1 MLQTLRIQNFK
12 LHEDT
17 TIEFG
22 GLTILTG
29 INGMGK
35 STILQSLLLLRQ
47 SFQSHRLMKG
57 LNLRGELVDL
67 GISGKLACQTV
78 DSDELRLDLFFETIS
93 RHFSFLYPEDGM
105 ETYLPLS
112 DEEETPAEMD
122 VEKEEFLFELAKQNL
137 FSTDFQY
144 ISAFR
149 FGPMITYG
157 RDSAVVSQDKQIS
170 KTQGKCEYAVHFL
183 YHFKNMKVLEELSLP
198 NPPDSIEPSTDSTD
212 SKVKYNYQLGN
223 QVELWLQAISPKIHL
238 NIEPSGEDFKLNYKF
253 DRENNFA
260 TDEMSA
266 VNTGFGISYLL
277 PILVGILSAKLGSL
291 ILIENPEAHVHPKG
305 QSVLMELVARAV
317 KAGIQIIIET
327 HSDHIINGALVN
339 VKRGILSDDSI
350 KVYFFNRDEERHVAK
365 PHQLQ
370 VTDSGQIKRPPK
382 DFFDQMQIDLR
393 VLTGIDK

>member
-47 SFQSHRLMKG
+47 SFLAHRLKKG
-57 LNLRGELVDL
+57 LNLRGELADL
-67 GISGKLACQTV
+67 GVSGKLACQMV
-78 DSDELRLDLFFETIS
+78 DSDELKLDLNFETIS
-93 RHFSFLYPEDGM
+93 RYFSFLYPEDGM
-105 ETYLPLS
+105 ETYLPLAYEEETS
-112 DEEETPAEMD
+112 HELDIDEEE
-122 VEKEEFLFELAKQNL
+122 FLYELAKQNL

-149 FGPMITYG
+149 FGPMKTYG
-157 RDSAVVSQDKQIS
+157 RDSAVVGQDKQIS
-170 KTQGKCEYAVHFL
+170 KSQGKCEYTVHFL
-183 YHFKNMKVLEELSLP
+183 YQFKNMKILKELSLP
-198 NPPDSIEPSTDSTD
+198 DSNGN
-212 SKVKYNYQLGN
+212 YNYQLGN

-260 TDEMSA
+260 TEEMSA

-277 PILVGILSAKLGSL
+277 PILVGILSARPGAM

-305 QSVLMELVARAV
+305 QSVLMELVTKAV
-317 KAGIQIIIET
+317 KAGIQIVIET

-339 VKRGILSDDSI
+339 VKRGFLPDTLVS
-350 KVYFFNRDEERHVAK
+350 VYFFNRDEERHIAQ
-365 PHQLQ
+365 PHRLE
-370 VTDSGQIKRPPK
+370 VTASGQIKRPPK

>member
-29 INGMGK
+29 MNGMGK

-57 LNLRGELVDL
+57 LNLRGDLVDL
-67 GISGKLACQTV
+67 GISGKLACQIV
-78 DSDELRLDLFFETIS
+78 DSDKLELDLIFETID

-105 ETYLPLS
+105 ETYLPLI
-112 DEEETPAEMD
+112 EEDTSAKMD
-122 VEKEEFLFELAKQNL
+122 VEKENILSDLAKQNL

-170 KTQGKCEYAVHFL
+170 KTQGKCEYTVHFL
-183 YHFKNMKVLEELSLP
+183 YQFKNQKVLEELSMA
-198 NPPDSIEPSTDSTD
+198 DSEGN
-212 SKVKYNYQLGN
+212 YNYQLGN

-238 NIEPSGEDFKLNYKF
+238 NIEPSGEDFRLNYKF
-253 DRENNFA
+253 DRDKNFA
-260 TDEMSA
+260 TEEMSA

-277 PILVGILSAKLGSL
+277 PILVSILSAHPGAL

-305 QSVLMELVARAV
+305 QSILMELVAKAV
-317 KAGIQIIIET
+317 KAGIQIVIET

-339 VKRGILSDDSI
+339 VKRGILSDDSM
-350 KVYFFNRDEERHVAK
+350 KVYFFNRDEERHVA
-365 PHQLQ
+365 QTLNLQ
-370 VTDSGQIKRPPK
+370 ITTSGQIKRPPK

>member
-1 MLQTLRIQNFK
+1 MLKTLRIQNFK

-78 DSDELRLDLFFETIS
+78 NSDELKLDLIFETIGS
-93 RHFSFLYPEDGM
+93 HFSFLYPKDGM
-105 ETYLPLS
+105 ETYLPLT
-112 DEEETPAEMD
+112 DEEETPVEMG
-122 VEKEEFLFELAKQNL
+122 VGKEEFLFELAKQSL

-183 YHFKNMKVLEELSLP
+183 YHFRNMKVLEEFSLP
-198 NPPDSIEPSTDSTD
+198 DSSNN
-212 SKVKYNYQLGN
+212 YNYQLGN

-238 NIEPSGEDFKLNYKF
+238 NIEQSGEDFKLNYKF
-253 DRENNFA
+253 DRENNLP
-260 TDEMSA
+260 TEEMSA

-277 PILVGILSAKLGSL
+277 PMLVGILSAKPGAL

-327 HSDHIINGALVN
+327 HSDHIINGSLVN
-339 VKRGILSDDSI
+339 VKRGILSDDSL
-350 KVYFFNRDEERHVAK
+350 KVYFFNRDEERHVAQ

>member
-17 TIEFG
+17 KIEFG

-29 INGMGK
+29 MNGMGK

-47 SFQSHRLMKG
+47 SFLSHRLKKG
-57 LNLRGELVDL
+57 LNLRGDLVDL
-67 GISGKLACQTV
+67 GVSGKLACQIV
-78 DSDELRLDLFFETIS
+78 DSDELKLDLIFETIS
-93 RHFSFLYPEDGM
+93 RYFSFLYPKDEM
-105 ETYLPLS
+105 ETYLPLT
-112 DEEETPAEMD
+112 DEEETPTEMD
-122 VEKEEFLFELAKQNL
+122 VEEEEFLFDLAKQNL

-183 YHFKNMKVLEELSLP
+183 YHFRNMRVLEELSLP
-198 NPPDSIEPSTDSTD
+198 DSSNN
-212 SKVKYNYQLGN
+212 YNYQLGN
-223 QVELWLQAISPKIHL
+223 QVELWLQVISPKIHL
-238 NIEPSGEDFKLNYKF
+238 NIEQTGEDFKLNYKF
-253 DRENNFA
+253 DRDSNLP

-277 PILVGILSAKLGSL
+277 PILVGILSAKPGAL

-317 KAGIQIIIET
+317 KAGIQIVIET

-339 VKRGILSDDSI
+339 VKRGILTDDSI
-350 KVYFFNRDEERHVAK
+350 TVYFFNRDEERHVAQTHK
-365 PHQLQ
+365 LKITP
-370 VTDSGQIKRPPK
+370 SGQIKRPPK

-393 VLTGIDK
+393 VLTGIDR

>member
-29 INGMGK
+29 MNGMGK

-78 DSDELRLDLFFETIS
+78 DSDELRLDLIFESIS

-105 ETYLPLS
+105 ETYLPLT
-112 DEEETPAEMD
+112 DEEDTPAEMD

-170 KTQGKCEYAVHFL
+170 KTQGKCEYTVHFL
-183 YHFKNMKVLEELSLP
+183 YHFRNMKVLEELSLP
-198 NPPDSIEPSTDSTD
+198 DSSNN
-212 SKVKYNYQLGN
+212 YNYQLGN

-238 NIEPSGEDFKLNYKF
+238 NIEQAGEDFKLNYKF
-253 DRENNFA
+253 DRENNR
-260 TDEMSA
+260 TTEEMSA

-277 PILVGILSAKLGSL
+277 PILVGILSAKPGAL

-305 QSVLMELVARAV
+305 QSVLMELVAMAV

-350 KVYFFNRDEERHVAK
+350 KVYFFNRDEERHVAR

>member
-29 INGMGK
+29 MNGMGK

-57 LNLRGELVDL
+57 LNLRGDLGDL
-67 GISGKLACQTV
+67 GISGKLACQIV
-78 DSDELRLDLFFETIS
+78 DSDKLELDLIFETIN

-105 ETYLPLS
+105 ETYLPLI
-112 DEEETPAEMD
+112 EEDTSAKMD
-122 VEKEEFLFELAKQNL
+122 VEKENILSDLAKQNL

-170 KTQGKCEYAVHFL
+170 KTQGKCEYTVHFL
-183 YHFKNMKVLEELSLP
+183 YQFKNQKVLEELSMA
-198 NPPDSIEPSTDSTD
+198 DSEGN
-212 SKVKYNYQLGN
+212 YNYQLGN

-238 NIEPSGEDFKLNYKF
+238 NIEPSGEDFRLNYKF
-253 DRENNFA
+253 DRDKNFA
-260 TDEMSA
+260 TEEMSA

-277 PILVGILSAKLGSL
+277 PILVSILSAHPGAL

-305 QSVLMELVARAV
+305 QSILMELVAKAV
-317 KAGIQIIIET
+317 KAGIQIVIET

-350 KVYFFNRDEERHVAK
+350 KVYFFNRDEERHVA
-365 PHQLQ
+365 QTLNLQ
-370 VTDSGQIKRPPK
+370 ITTSGQIKRPPK

-393 VLTGIDK
+393 VLTGIDR

>member
-29 INGMGK
+29 MNGMGK

-57 LNLRGELVDL
+57 LNLRGDLVDL
-67 GISGKLACQTV
+67 GISGKLACQIV
-78 DSDELRLDLFFETIS
+78 DSDKLELDLIFETIN

-105 ETYLPLS
+105 ETYLPLI
-112 DEEETPAEMD
+112 EEDTSAKMD
-122 VEKEEFLFELAKQNL
+122 VEKENILSDLAKQNL

-170 KTQGKCEYAVHFL
+170 KTQGKCEYTVHFL
-183 YHFKNMKVLEELSLP
+183 YQFKNQKVLEELSMA
-198 NPPDSIEPSTDSTD
+198 DSEGN
-212 SKVKYNYQLGN
+212 YNYQLGN

-238 NIEPSGEDFKLNYKF
+238 NIEPSGEDFRLNYKF
-253 DRENNFA
+253 DRDKNFA
-260 TDEMSA
+260 TEEMSA

-277 PILVGILSAKLGSL
+277 PILVSILSAHPGAL

-305 QSVLMELVARAV
+305 QSILMELVAKAV
-317 KAGIQIIIET
+317 KAGIQIVIET

-350 KVYFFNRDEERHVAK
+350 KVYFFNRDEERHVA
-365 PHQLQ
+365 QTLNLQ
-370 VTDSGQIKRPPK
+370 ITTSGQIKRPPK

-393 VLTGIDK
+393 VLTGIDR

>member
-29 INGMGK
+29 MNGMGK

-57 LNLRGELVDL
+57 LNLRGDLVDL
-67 GISGKLACQTV
+67 GISGKLACQIV
-78 DSDELRLDLFFETIS
+78 DSDKLELDLIFETIN

-105 ETYLPLS
+105 ETYLPLI
-112 DEEETPAEMD
+112 EEDTSAKMD
-122 VEKEEFLFELAKQNL
+122 VEKENILSDLAKQNL

-170 KTQGKCEYAVHFL
+170 KTQGKCEYTVHFL
-183 YHFKNMKVLEELSLP
+183 YQFKNQKVLEELSMA
-198 NPPDSIEPSTDSTD
+198 DSEGN
-212 SKVKYNYQLGN
+212 YNYQLGN

-238 NIEPSGEDFKLNYKF
+238 NIEPSGEDFRLNYKF
-253 DRENNFA
+253 DRDKNFA
-260 TDEMSA
+260 TEEMSA

-277 PILVGILSAKLGSL
+277 PILVSILSAHPGAL

-305 QSVLMELVARAV
+305 QSILMELVAKAV
-317 KAGIQIIIET
+317 KAGIQIVIET

-339 VKRGILSDDSI
+339 VKRGILSDDSM
-350 KVYFFNRDEERHVAK
+350 KVYFFNRDEERHVA
-365 PHQLQ
+365 QTLNLQ
-370 VTDSGQIKRPPK
+370 ITTSGQIKRPPK

>member
-29 INGMGK
+29 MNGMGK

-57 LNLRGELVDL
+57 LNLRGDLVDL
-67 GISGKLACQTV
+67 GISGKLACQIV
-78 DSDELRLDLFFETIS
+78 DSDKLELDLIFETID

-105 ETYLPLS
+105 ETYLPLI
-112 DEEETPAEMD
+112 EEDTSAKMD
-122 VEKEEFLFELAKQNL
+122 IEKENILSDLAKQNL

-170 KTQGKCEYAVHFL
+170 KTQGKCEYTVHFL
-183 YHFKNMKVLEELSLP
+183 YQFKNQKVLEELSMA
-198 NPPDSIEPSTDSTD
+198 DSEGN
-212 SKVKYNYQLGN
+212 YNYQLGN

-238 NIEPSGEDFKLNYKF
+238 NIEPSGEDFRLNYKF
-253 DRENNFA
+253 DRDKNFA
-260 TDEMSA
+260 TEEMSA

-277 PILVGILSAKLGSL
+277 PILVSILSAHPGAL

-305 QSVLMELVARAV
+305 QSILMELVAKAV
-317 KAGIQIIIET
+317 KAGIQIVIET

-339 VKRGILSDDSI
+339 VKRGILSDDSM
-350 KVYFFNRDEERHVAK
+350 KVYFFNRDEERHVA
-365 PHQLQ
+365 QTLNLQ
-370 VTDSGQIKRPPK
+370 ITTSGQIKRPPK

-393 VLTGIDK
+393 VLTGIDR

>member
-1 MLQTLRIQNFK
+1 MLKTLRIQNFK

-29 INGMGK
+29 MNGMGK

-47 SFQSHRLMKG
+47 SFLSHRLKKG
-57 LNLRGELVDL
+57 LNLRGELADL
-67 GISGKLACQTV
+67 GVSGKLACQTV
-78 DSDELRLDLFFETIS
+78 DSNKLILDLAFETIYK
-93 RHFSFLYPEDGM
+93 HFSFLYPDDGM
-105 ETYLPLS
+105 ETYLPLTDKEDIE
-112 DEEETPAEMD
+112 DETD
-122 VEKEEFLFELAKQNL
+122 IEKEEFLFDLAKQNL
-137 FSTDFQY
+137 FSTNFQY

-170 KTQGKCEYAVHFL
+170 KNQGKCEYTVHFL
-183 YHFKNMKVLEELSLP
+183 YQFKNMKILEELSLP
-198 NPPDSIEPSTDSTD
+198 DSSNN
-212 SKVKYNYQLGN
+212 YNYQLGN

-238 NIEPSGEDFKLNYKF
+238 NIEQAGEDFKLNYKF
-253 DRENNFA
+253 DRENNLP
-260 TDEMSA
+260 TEEMSA

-277 PILVGILSAKLGSL
+277 PILVGILSAKPGTL

-305 QSVLMELVARAV
+305 QSVLMELVSRAV

-339 VKRGILSDDSI
+339 VKRGILTDDSI
-350 KVYFFNRDEERHVAK
+350 KVYFFNRDEERHVAQTHK
-365 PHQLQ
+365 LK
-370 VTDSGQIKRPPK
+370 VTPSGQIKRPPK

>member
-17 TIEFG
+17 TIDFG
-22 GLTILTG
+22 GLTLLTG

-35 STILQSLLLLRQ
+35 STILQALLLLRQ
-47 SFQSHRLMKG
+47 SFQSHRLMRG

-78 DSDELRLDLFFETIS
+78 DSDELKLDLIFETIGW
-93 RHFSFLYPEDGM
+93 HFSFLYPEDGM
-105 ETYLPLS
+105 ETYLPVT
-112 DEEETPAEMD
+112 DEEETPTEMD
-122 VEKEEFLFELAKQNL
+122 VEKEEFLFDWAKQNL

-170 KTQGKCEYAVHFL
+170 KTQGKCEYTVHFL
-183 YHFKNMKVLEELSLP
+183 YHFRNMKVLEELSLP
-198 NPPDSIEPSTDSTD
+198 DSSNN
-212 SKVKYNYQLGN
+212 YNYQLGH

-238 NIEPSGEDFKLNYKF
+238 NIEPSGEDFRLNYKF
-253 DRENNFA
+253 DRENNLP
-260 TDEMSA
+260 TEEMSA

-277 PILVGILSAKLGSL
+277 PILVSILSAKPGAL

-339 VKRGILSDDSI
+339 VKRGILTDDSI
-350 KVYFFNRDEERHVAK
+350 KVYFFNRDEERHVAQTHK
-365 PHQLQ
+365 LK
-370 VTDSGQIKRPPK
+370 VTPLGQIKRPPK

>member
-1 MLQTLRIQNFK
+1 MLQSLRIRNFK

-17 TIEFG
+17 KIEFG

-29 INGMGK
+29 MNGMGK

-47 SFQSHRLMKG
+47 SFLSHRLKKG
-57 LNLRGELVDL
+57 LNLRGDLVDL
-67 GISGKLACQTV
+67 GVSGKLACQIV
-78 DSDELRLDLFFETIS
+78 DSDELKLDLIFETIS
-93 RHFSFLYPEDGM
+93 RYFSFLYPEDGM
-105 ETYLPLS
+105 ETYLPLT
-112 DEEETPAEMD
+112 DEEETSAEMD
-122 VEKEEFLFELAKQNL
+122 VEEEEFLFDLAKQNL

-144 ISAFR
+144 VSAFR

-183 YHFKNMKVLEELSLP
+183 YHFRNKRVLEELSLP
-198 NPPDSIEPSTDSTD
+198 DSSNN
-212 SKVKYNYQLGN
+212 YNFQLGN

-238 NIEPSGEDFKLNYKF
+238 NIEQAGEDFKLYYKF
-253 DRENNFA
+253 DRESNLP
-260 TDEMSA
+260 TEEVSA

-277 PILVGILSAKLGSL
+277 PILVAILSAKPGAL

-317 KAGIQIIIET
+317 KAGIQIVIET

-339 VKRGILSDDSI
+339 VKRGILSNDSI
-350 KVYFFNRDEERHVAK
+350 KVYFFNRDEERHVAQT
-365 PHQLQ
+365 HNLQ
-370 VTDSGQIKRPPK
+370 ITTSGQIKRPPK

-393 VLTGIDK
+393 VLTGIDR

>member
-1 MLQTLRIQNFK
+1 MLQTLRIRNFK

-17 TIEFG
+17 KIEFG

-29 INGMGK
+29 MNGMGK

-47 SFQSHRLMKG
+47 SFLSHRLKKG
-57 LNLRGELVDL
+57 LNLRGDLVDL

-78 DSDELRLDLFFETIS
+78 DSDELKLNLFFETIS
-93 RHFSFLYPEDGM
+93 RNFSFLYPEDGM
-105 ETYLPLS
+105 ETYLPLT

-122 VEKEEFLFELAKQNL
+122 VEEEGFLFDLAKQNL

-183 YHFKNMKVLEELSLP
+183 YHFRNMRVLEELSLP
-198 NPPDSIEPSTDSTD
+198 DSSNN
-212 SKVKYNYQLGN
+212 YNYQLGN

-238 NIEPSGEDFKLNYKF
+238 NIEPAGEDFKLNYKF
-253 DRENNFA
+253 DRENNLP
-260 TDEMSA
+260 TEEVSA

-277 PILVGILSAKLGSL
+277 PILVGILSAKPGAL

-317 KAGIQIIIET
+317 KAGIQIVIET

-339 VKRGILSDDSI
+339 VKRGILSYDSI
-350 KVYFFNRDEERHVAK
+350 KVYFFNRDEERHVAQT
-365 PHQLQ
+365 HNLQ
-370 VTDSGQIKRPPK
+370 ITTSGQIKPPPK

-393 VLTGIDK
+393 VLTGIDR

>member
-29 INGMGK
+29 MNGMGK

-47 SFQSHRLMKG
+47 SFQSHRLEKG

-67 GISGKLACQTV
+67 GISGKLACQVV
-78 DSDELRLDLFFETIS
+78 DSNELNIYIFFDSIS
-93 RHFSFLYPEDGM
+93 KHFSFLYPDDGM
-105 ETYLPLS
+105 ETYLPLT
-112 DEEETPAEMD
+112 DEEEIP
-122 VEKEEFLFELAKQNL
+122 VEIDLDKEEFLFDLSKQNL
-137 FSTDFQY
+137 FSTNFQY

-170 KTQGKCEYAVHFL
+170 KMQGKCEYAVHFL
-183 YHFKNMKVLEELSLP
+183 YQFRNMKVLEELSLP
-198 NPPDSIEPSTDSTD
+198 DSSD
-212 SKVKYNYQLGN
+212 KYNSQLGN

-253 DRENNFA
+253 DRENNF
-260 TDEMSA
+260 TTEEMSA

-277 PILVGILSAKLGSL
+277 PILVGILSAKPGAL

-305 QSVLMELVARAV
+305 QSVLMELVAKAV
-317 KAGIQIIIET
+317 KAGIQIVIET

-339 VKRGILSDDSI
+339 VKRGILTDDSI
-350 KVYFFNRDEERHVAK
+350 KVYFFNRDEERHVAQTHK
-365 PHQLQ
+365 LK
-370 VTDSGQIKRPPK
+370 VTPLGQIKRPPK

>member
-29 INGMGK
+29 MNGMGK

-57 LNLRGELVDL
+57 LNLRGELADL

-78 DSDELRLDLFFETIS
+78 DSDELKLDLIFETIG

-105 ETYLPLS
+105 ETYLPLT
-112 DEEETPAEMD
+112 DEEETSVEMD
-122 VEKEEFLFELAKQNL
+122 VEKEEFLFDLAKQNL

-183 YHFKNMKVLEELSLP
+183 YHFRNMKILEELSLP
-198 NPPDSIEPSTDSTD
+198 DSSNNN
-212 SKVKYNYQLGN
+212 NYQLGN
-223 QVELWLQAISPKIHL
+223 QVELWLQAISSKIHL
-238 NIEPSGEDFKLNYKF
+238 NIEQAGEDFKLNYKF
-253 DRENNFA
+253 ERENNLP
-260 TDEMSA
+260 TEEMSA

-277 PILVGILSAKLGSL
+277 PILVGILSAKPGAL

-350 KVYFFNRDEERHVAK
+350 KVYFFNRDEERHVAQSHK
-365 PHQLQ
+365 LQ
-370 VTDSGQIKRPPK
+370 ITPSGQIKRPPK